1 LVAVTVAAVVTVA
14 LAPVDLGL
22 LAGTPSGQPP
32 PNAALG
38 GHAALWAI
46 ALNSIGTLFLLG
58 GSLYSIVRRQR
69 VRANVWIATGAAVVA
84 LATGLSRTG
93 DYSFVYAGELVG
105 IAIMFAGFKLTGA
118 PRKAREAAGAVPPRV
133 AQGVPAA

>member
-1 LVAVTVAAVVTVA
+1 M
-14 LAPVDLGL
+14 
-22 LAGTPSGQPP
+22 
-32 PNAALG
+32 
-38 GHAALWAI
+38 WAI
-46 ALNSIGTLFLLG
+46 ALNSVGTLFLLG

-93 DYSFVYAGELVG
+93 DYSFVYVGELVG

-118 PRKAREAAGAVPPRV
+118 PRKAPEVSGSVPTRV

>member
-1 LVAVTVAAVVTVA
+1 VTAAAVVTVA

-22 LAGTPSGQPP
+22 LAATPSGQPP
-32 PNAALG
+32 TNGALG

-46 ALNSIGTLFLLG
+46 ALNSVGTLFLLG
-58 GSLYSIVRRQR
+58 GSSYSIVRRQR

-93 DYSFVYAGELVG
+93 DYSFVYAGELIG

-118 PRKAREAAGAVPPRV
+118 PRKAPEVAGPVPAHV